1 MSAGH
6 VGRWYIE
13 TFEGRPTEA
22 DLQNIER
29 QGYEIK
35 HITAHDSNGQPLRY
49 TVFGRYRGGMRAPA
63 TG

>member
-6 VGRWYIE
+6 VGKWLIQNF
-13 TFEGRPTEA
+13 TGAPSEA
-22 DLQNIER
+22 DLQAIEK

-35 HITAHDSNGQPLRY
+35 AITAYDSNGQPLTY
-49 TVFGRYRGGMRAPA
+49 TVFGRYRGGMRMPA